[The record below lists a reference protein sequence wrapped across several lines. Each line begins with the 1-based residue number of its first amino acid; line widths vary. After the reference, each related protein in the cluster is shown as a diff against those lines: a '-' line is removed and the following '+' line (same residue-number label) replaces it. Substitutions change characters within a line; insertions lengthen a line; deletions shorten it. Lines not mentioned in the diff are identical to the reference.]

1 MKIKQT
7 LIIQAR
13 QYHHENNFEIIID
26 TLLHESNGVTS
37 YVKICEHEIEL
48 DVPEFTQNDFNKGQ
62 VKQLQEMRIKVMAD
76 NQIRLQSIDD
86 KIASLLALESK

>member
-13 QYHHENNFEIIID
+13 KYSHEDSFEVFID
-26 TLLHESNGVTS
+26 TLLHESHSAVS
-37 YVKICEHEIEL
+37 YVKICEHEIEV
-48 DVPEFTQNDFNKGQ
+48 DVPEFTQNDFDKGQ
-62 VKQLQEMRIKVMAD
+62 IEKLQEMRAKVMAD